1 MSTKER
7 LEDAI
12 QGLQQLGLQEYEARC
27 FVGLSRLSSGTA
39 KQISEITE
47 VPRTRVYDAIRVLE
61 TKGLVEVHHSSPKQF
76 RAVPLEE
83 AMETL
88 RDQYE
93 SRVSRVQ
100 RALESVDSVDTDD
113 ESPVQEVWS
122 ISGADPIEHRTVDL
136 VDQATEEVVL
146 LLADRELLT
155 GGLVAALNEVD
166 DDTELLVGAA
176 SDSLRSELQEAVD
189 PTGTFTSELEWL
201 TAGDSPTMGHVLLA
215 DRSTLLVSTVLETN
229 GMHAVY
235 GSGVANGMVHMVGLF
250 VSEQLLPRIRD
261 KGI

>member
-76 RAVPLEE
+76 WAVPLEE

-93 SRVSRVQ
+93 FRVNRVH
-100 RALESVDSVDTDD
+100 RALESVETVDTDED
-113 ESPVQEVWS
+113 SPVQEVWS
-122 ISGADPIEHRTVDL
+122 ISGAEPIEHRTVDL
-136 VDQATEEVVL
+136 IAGASDEVVL
-146 LLADRELLT
+146 VLGDRELLS
-155 GGLVAALNEVD
+155 GGLVAALNDVD
-166 DDTELLVGAA
+166 DETELLVGTV
-176 SDSLRSELQEAVD
+176 SESLRTELKEAVD
-189 PTGTFTSELEWL
+189 ATATLTSELAWL
-201 TAGDSPTMGHVLLA
+201 IGDDSATFGHLLLV
-215 DRSTLLVSTVLETN
+215 DRSALLISSVLEDD
-229 GMHAVY
+229 GLHAVY
-235 GSGVANGMVHMVGLF
+235 GSGEGNGMVLMARRFVTERLF
-250 VSEQLLPRIRD
+250 PSVDSEH
-261 KGI
+261 